1 MGSKSS
7 SAPPAPNP
15 AYVSQQQTQSN
26 VNTAV
31 ANAYLNRINQYG
43 PDGSKTYAVTG
54 GQDVGGNNVPTW
66 SETTTLS
73 PGQQRI
79 YDSQQQLTQGT
90 SDLANQYVGRIG
102 DATSKAYSYDGLAA
116 APQYNED
123 YRRQQLQAITDRAAP
138 QMQRDQDALRQ
149 RLANQ
154 GVTVGTEAWRAAQ
167 DDYSRAQNDFRLG
180 ADVQAGNAAAQQYGL
195 EANTRDRAIQEMT
208 NLRTQPINEVAA
220 LLGTGN
226 GVQQPQFSQVPQ
238 TQVSPTDV
246 SGNYW
251 NAYQGQLAQQQMQQQ
266 SANATTGGLFGLGG
280 TLLGGAMKYG
290 LGAVSDIRMKDNIR
304 RIGQTDDG
312 QPLYFFTYKHD
323 PDTPHV
329 GLMAQDVEKIRP
341 DAVFEID
348 GVKHVDYGKALPS
361 AAGRKDAA

>member
-1 MGSKSS
+1 MGSKSA

-54 GQDVGGNNVPTW
+54 NQDVGGNSVPIW

-73 PGQQRI
+73 PEQQKI
-79 YDSQQQLTQGT
+79 YNSQQQLTQGT
-90 SDLANQYVGRIG
+90 SDLANQYVSRIG
-102 DATSKAYSYDGLAA
+102 DATSKPYSYDGLAP
-116 APQYNED
+116 APQYNEE
-123 YRRQQLQAITDRAAP
+123 YRQQQLQAITDRAAP

-208 NLRTQPINEVAA
+208 ALRTQPINEVAA

-226 GVQQPQFSQVPQ
+226 GVQTPQFSQPAQ

-251 NAYQGQLAQQQMQQQ
+251 SAYQGQLAQQQMQNQQ
-266 SANATTGGLFGLGG
+266 ANATTGGLFGLGG
-280 TLLGGAMKYG
+280 SLISAGGMF
-290 LGAVSDIRMKDNIR
+290 L
-304 RIGQTDDG
+304 
-312 QPLYFFTYKHD
+312 
-323 PDTPHV
+323 
-329 GLMAQDVEKIRP
+329 
-341 DAVFEID
+341 
-348 GVKHVDYGKALPS
+348 
-361 AAGRKDAA
+361 